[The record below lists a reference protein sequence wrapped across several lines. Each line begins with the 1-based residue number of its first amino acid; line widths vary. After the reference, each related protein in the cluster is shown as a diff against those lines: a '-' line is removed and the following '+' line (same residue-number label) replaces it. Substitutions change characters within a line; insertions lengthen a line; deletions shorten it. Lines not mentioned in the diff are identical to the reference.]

1 MFNLDYCL
9 FNCRAEVKRPVPP
22 LKNLDF
28 FIYGLSPKDKE
39 ALKIR
44 ILKMGGNV
52 PTKSSKTLAAVVSTA
67 KEIAKMN
74 FKLKEFKEDDI
85 QVIEPT
91 FFDDIKDNGSVADTL
106 EMIRTKNIAD
116 WGSDV
121 SKKRILLRC

>member
-1 MFNLDYCL
+1 MFSS
-9 FNCRAEVKRPVPP
+9 RTEVKRPVPP

-28 FIYGLSPKDKE
+28 FIYGLSAKDKE

-52 PTKSSKTLAAVVSTA
+52 PTKSNKTLAAVVSTA

-74 FKLKEFKEDDI
+74 DKMEEFKGDDI
-85 QVIEPT
+85 QVIEPA
-91 FFDDIKDNGSVADTL
+91 FFDDIKENGSVADTI
-106 EMIRTKNIAD
+106 EMIREKNIAD

-121 SKKRILLRC
+121 SNK